1 MFTKENTSQQLVLDE
16 LFDLSLYKKFYT
28 ITKGDLQKM
37 LGELVVVETRHL
49 AFWQEFFGVKINKLN
64 HGRRVR
70 LVLLFIVGRI
80 FGEASIHLI
89 LEAIE
94 VHGIRKYLSLWKTY
108 QDDLLGG
115 AVREILEDEFKHE
128 DEIVSEMS
136 ERKIYPQRIRD
147 IFLGFNDGLV
157 EILGAVSGFFA
168 SLHATGQVLVAAV
181 TVAFAGSFSMAA
193 GAYAA
198 GSSEKEIEK
207 TDREKKEFLQNCV
220 DPENVHH
227 PLKSA
232 VIVGIAYL
240 IGATVPILPVFFGA
254 RQILWPLA
262 VSAVMVIVVSYIL
275 AFLSGMRIAKRIGM
289 NLVIIALAVGITY
302 MIGILVKSVF
312 GVAV

>member
-1 MFTKENTSQQLVLDE
+1 
-16 LFDLSLYKKFYT
+16 
-28 ITKGDLQKM
+28 
-37 LGELVVVETRHL
+37 
-49 AFWQEFFGVKINKLN
+49 
-64 HGRRVR
+64 
-70 LVLLFIVGRI
+70 
-80 FGEASIHLI
+80 
-89 LEAIE
+89 
-94 VHGIRKYLSLWKTY
+94 
-108 QDDLLGG
+108 
-115 AVREILEDEFKHE
+115 
-128 DEIVSEMS
+128 
-136 ERKIYPQRIRD
+136 
-147 IFLGFNDGLV
+147 
-157 EILGAVSGFFA
+157 
-168 SLHATGQVLVAAV
+168 
-181 TVAFAGSFSMAA
+181 
-193 GAYAA
+193 
-198 GSSEKEIEK
+198 
-207 TDREKKEFLQNCV
+207 LQNCV